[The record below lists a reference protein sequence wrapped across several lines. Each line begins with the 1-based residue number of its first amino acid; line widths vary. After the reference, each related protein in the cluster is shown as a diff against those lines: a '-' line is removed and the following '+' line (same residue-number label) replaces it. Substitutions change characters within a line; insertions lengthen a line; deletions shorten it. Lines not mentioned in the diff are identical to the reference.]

1 MALFYSAG
9 KVPQAQSTAAEIVA
23 KAKITSTNKVAI
35 AEAEAKRF
43 ANQVTSFKGAPSVYK
58 TRMKLETFQAATKG
72 SRKYIL
78 SDPANRDVI
87 NLELQDQLRSDL
99 LDVTV
104 DSE

>member
-1 MALFYSAG
+1 MLNRFNKESVELLM
-9 KVPQAQSTAAEIVA
+9 KLDIPIEQEIE
-23 KAKITSTNKVAI
+23 STNKVAI
-35 AEAEAKRF
+35 AQAEAKRF
-43 ANQVTSFKGAPSVYK
+43 ANQVKAFEGARSVYK

-104 DSE
+104 DSQE